1 MYLFV
6 TSAMGMFEQQN
17 TRAGTNEFPFSAQHI
32 GSVNIRCNERA
43 NSFLYLSRYLVEHFF
58 TLCSFQNI
66 ISRCVAKIFFPCL
79 FCFIVVSLLHNLPCF
94 HVSFFILVGFFFRWF
109 YISFSDNQISFILWV
124 WIVWALYY
132 CGEFCFLSIA
142 YTIILFV
149 HTYIHT
155 CTDDIMMR
163 TKCEIRNC
171 GNASDRIWLINA
183 GKCARNSRN
192 LMHFHDHWVNAV
204 NRTHFIYFYYSACLI
219 KDHSI
224 CSCTVEKSER
234 ISDIN

>member
-17 TRAGTNEFPFSAQHI
+17 TRAGTNEFSFSAQHI

-43 NSFLYLSRYLVEHFF
+43 NSFLYLSCYLVKHFF
-58 TLCSFQNI
+58 SLCSFQNI
-66 ISRCVAKIFFPCL
+66 ISRCVATIFFPCL

-94 HVSFFILVGFFFRWF
+94 HVSFFILVGFFSLVLYFIQRQPNLI
-109 YISFSDNQISFILWV
+109 YLVSLNCMSFVLLW
-124 WIVWALYY
+124 W
-132 CGEFCFLSIA
+132 
-142 YTIILFV
+142 ILFPFHSV
-149 HTYIHT
+149 HHYFIRAHIHTYMHWRYY
-155 CTDDIMMR
+155 DANKMWNKKLR
-163 TKCEIRNC
+163 KCFRPY
-171 GNASDRIWLINA
+171 LIN
-183 GKCARNSRN
+183 KRWEMCKNSRN

-204 NRTHFIYFYYSACLI
+204 NRTHFIYFHYSACLI